1 MGGEELIHQYLGVL
15 TGVLQAYQFPGVLI
29 HVIYQSQFHQKHNE
43 VQLKC
48 FGLILIAFSQEG
60 RHIQIVRVDPGGELI
75 CIGWMPTIRGFLCV
89 FPFTD
94 AG

>member
-1 MGGEELIHQYLGVL
+1 MGGEELIYQYLGFA

-29 HVIYQSQFHQKHNE
+29 HVIYQSQFNPKHNE

-48 FGLILIAFSQEG
+48 FGSILIAFTQEG

-75 CIGWMPTIRGFLCV
+75 GIGWLSTIRGFLCV

-94 AG
+94 VW